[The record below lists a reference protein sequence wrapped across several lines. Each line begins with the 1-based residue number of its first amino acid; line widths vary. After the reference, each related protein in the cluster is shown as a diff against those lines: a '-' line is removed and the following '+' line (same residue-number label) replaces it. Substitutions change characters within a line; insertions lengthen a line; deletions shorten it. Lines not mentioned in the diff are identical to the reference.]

1 MVDLNNSSE
10 QNIYFSVNDDIKI
23 LGAGV
28 KKDGSIDGVVVGALF
43 LQNSEPYVSSKFYFK
58 PKYDDWGD
66 IYGFLYL
73 GELQEK

>member
-1 MVDLNNSSE
+1 MVDLNNSSD
-10 QNIYFSVNDDIKI
+10 QYIYFSVNDDIKI

-28 KKDGSIDGVVVGALF
+28 NRRNIDGVVVGALF